1 MRLTLSLAAELLS
14 MTSWPLLASALL
26 ILGAWLV
33 SNHYPPWVTA
43 HSELLAAL
51 AFVVTLC
58 VSASH

>member
-1 MRLTLSLAAELLS
+1 
-14 MTSWPLLASALL
+14 MTSWPLLANALL
-26 ILGAWLV
+26 ILGAWLL

-51 AFVVTLC
+51 AVVVTLC